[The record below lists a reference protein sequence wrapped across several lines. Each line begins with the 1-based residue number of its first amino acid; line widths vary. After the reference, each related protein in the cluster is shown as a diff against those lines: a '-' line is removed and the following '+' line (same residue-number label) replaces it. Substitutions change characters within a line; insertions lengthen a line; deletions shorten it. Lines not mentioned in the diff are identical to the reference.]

1 MWKKNFWIDSLCKN
15 CDLSIHSD
23 EFCAQYLSSELINVF
38 MEGAEKQ
45 CLVNCGMSV
54 YNAYWSVL
62 KWYMNQSIP
71 TGTVIAGWIIV
82 CLYKR
87 NLTWKLENIQYFHS
101 WHTILQMFG
110 VLDYVV
116 SIVSNLMASFK
127 SAWMPC
133 SVEGRLRVKLSRLYL
148 RQSAVILL
156 HSIDVYWSCVP
167 WSTYPNL
174 IVKIAQPVLLNWFL
188 INPPQCCKSFV

>member
-1 MWKKNFWIDSLCKN
+1 MSGKLWHVCIQC
-15 CDLSIHSD
+15 I
-23 EFCAQYLSSELINVF
+23 LICSQMIYEPIYTDRDCHCRQNS
-38 MEGAEKQ
+38 G
-45 CLVNCGMSV
+45 L
-54 YNAYWSVL
+54 
-62 KWYMNQSIP
+62 
-71 TGTVIAGWIIV
+71 GWIIV
-82 CLYKR
+82 CLYIR

-127 SAWMPC
+127 SARMPC

-148 RQSAVILL
+148 PQSAVILL